1 MFLKFRDG
9 SRAAAFGGVAHVSAR
24 PVHRR
29 VPGAAYKRA
38 ARASTLNQAL
48 CSHFSKMASHCCVAH
63 LTDSSAVIA
72 PVAAFAIMSQMMKLL

>member
-1 MFLKFRDG
+1 MFLKIQGRKAAPPPWRRG
-9 SRAAAFGGVAHVSAR
+9 TRLCPPGRPSCARAAH
-24 PVHRR
+24 
-29 VPGAAYKRA
+29 KRA
-38 ARASTLNQAL
+38 ARASSLDQAL